1 LREQGGPA
9 RGQSLPDRGRRPRIA
24 RGTGAPRPLGG
35 CPGHRLR
42 GRRVSSALSFE
53 HSPFMRFLG
62 LEVVRADKGVIEV
75 RLPFREEFIRHDG
88 SDWLHGGVVSA
99 LADIVG
105 DYAVVTET
113 GQGVPTIDLR
123 VDYLRPARRGDL
135 VAVGRTLR
143 VGRTVSVADVE
154 IRDASGAVV
163 AVGRAVY
170 ASPRKENTA

>member
-1 LREQGGPA
+1 MA
-9 RGQSLPDRGRRPRIA
+9 ISIA
-24 RGTGAPRPLGG
+24 
-35 CPGHRLR
+35 
-42 GRRVSSALSFE
+42 FD

-62 LEVVRADKGVIEV
+62 LQVTRAEKGTIEV
-75 RLPFREEFIRHDG
+75 RLPFREEFLRADG
-88 SDWLHGGVVSA
+88 SDWLHGGVVSS

-113 GQGVPTIDLR
+113 GVGVPTIDLR

-135 VAVGRTLR
+135 IAVGRTLR